1 MSGITKVFPLWEWI
15 QHIILTSLRR
25 CYNIK
30 HNCKRTNGWFD
41 EIVMR
46 YYIWLRIF
54 IQTIENVLSR
64 EEEEKVVSKI
74 LWSIKCKKKKVK
86 RNQIKSCDILHEKK
100 KNEKFEFPIDTKVNN
115 RVPILTSYQD
125 YSFINNVIDR
135 EISPDYCV
143 QINERYHLTF
153 HHNVNDILVK

>member
-1 MSGITKVFPLWEWI
+1 M
-15 QHIILTSLRR
+15 
-25 CYNIK
+25 
-30 HNCKRTNGWFD
+30 
-41 EIVMR
+41 
-46 YYIWLRIF
+46 
-54 IQTIENVLSR
+54 LSR

>member
-1 MSGITKVFPLWEWI
+1 M
-15 QHIILTSLRR
+15 
-25 CYNIK
+25 
-30 HNCKRTNGWFD
+30 
-41 EIVMR
+41 
-46 YYIWLRIF
+46 
-54 IQTIENVLSR
+54 
-64 EEEEKVVSKI
+64 
-74 LWSIKCKKKKVK
+74 K
-86 RNQIKSCDILHEKK
+86 RNQIKSCDILHKKK
-100 KNEKFEFPIDTKVNN
+100 KNEKFEFPIDTIDTKVNN